1 MNKLIVDKEK
11 NVEIKDNVINL
22 EIQEEELTLNI
33 KGKVLINEIGT
44 KDNEKLKLTINIA
57 PQSSLVYNRFL
68 VHNTM
73 HTEITIN
80 QQTDSQVRFNYSL
93 IATDKSNLKI
103 NSNLTGNK
111 NETSINIKAVTEEHG
126 IVNISSTADTK
137 PKIEENNLLE
147 SIRILLLNDEE
158 NVCIPN
164 LLVAS
169 NEIAVNHAATIG
181 GIDKNYLFYLN
192 SKGISTESAIF
203 LIKKGYLLSNLEI
216 TANEVATIEE
226 IIGGKENE

>member
-1 MNKLIVDKEK
+1 MNKIIVDKEK

-22 EIQEEELTLNI
+22 EIKEEELTLNI
-33 KGKVLINEIGT
+33 KGKVLINEIGL
-44 KDNEKLKLTINIA
+44 KNNEKLHLILNIE

-80 QQTDSQVRFNYSL
+80 QQTDSRVRFNYSL
-93 IATDKSNLKI
+93 IATDKGNLKI
-103 NSNLTGNK
+103 NSNLMGDK
-111 NETSINIKAVTEEHG
+111 NETSINIKAVTEDKG
-126 IVNISSTADTK
+126 LVNITSTADTK
-137 PKIEENNLLE
+137 PQIEENNLLE
-147 SIRILLLNDEE
+147 SIHILLLNNEE

-181 GIDKNYLFYLN
+181 GLDKNYLFYLN
-192 SKGISTESAIF
+192 SKGLSTESAIS

-216 TANEVATIEE
+216 TANEVETIEK